1 MSDIIRESER
11 ESSYFIALPS
21 LTPYDDVVKFLLLS
35 PTLFVHGGGDS
46 KDDGGVFHLLI
57 LSSYLLCSWW

>member
-21 LTPYDDVVKFLLLS
+21 PTQNDDVVKFLLLS

-46 KDDGGVFHLLI
+46 KEGDGIFHGLLI
-57 LSSYLLCSWW
+57 LSSYLL